1 MTDKN
6 CNIQAALDAG
16 AALALPRRRNRG
28 ADEIVLVP
36 DGYKIERFD
45 ADPFVK
51 HRGATDSVNDF
62 IDYVTRFATK
72 NSMVAENLPD
82 SAVAH
87 LDFHEP
93 VKDKPAVSRFDAH
106 RFQLIRVADKDFAE
120 WRDFVG
126 VGTREHERLVSQR
139 DFVEFIDEHIND
151 VTKPDGAKLLDI
163 LENIEGRSEVRFNSV
178 APAAG
183 GTRVSFSSIDEA
195 KAGEAGQAVIPK
207 EIAICV
213 PLFKHGSAHEL
224 RIRVR
229 VRINAGKIA
238 FALKWL
244 NFKEALE
251 QEEESVRAALQ
262 GALGE
267 VCFVVRAQAVE

>member
-1 MTDKN
+1 MTDKY
-6 CNIQAALDAG
+6 CTIQAALDAG
-16 AALALPRRRNRG
+16 AALAKPQKRDRG
-28 ADEIVLVP
+28 ENQIVLVP
-36 DGYKIERFD
+36 EGYKIERFD
-45 ADPFVK
+45 ADTFVS
-51 HRGATDSVNDF
+51 HDGATDSVNDF

-82 SAVAH
+82 CAVAH

-106 RFQLIRVADKDFAE
+106 RFSLIRVADKDFAE

-151 VTKPDGAKLLDI
+151 VTKPEGAKLLDI

-213 PLFKHGSAHEL
+213 PLFKHGATHEL

-244 NFKEALE
+244 NLKEELE
-251 QEEESVRAALQ
+251 NEEESVRATLQ
-262 GALGE
+262 GALGK
-267 VCFVVRAQAVE
+267 VCFVVRAK